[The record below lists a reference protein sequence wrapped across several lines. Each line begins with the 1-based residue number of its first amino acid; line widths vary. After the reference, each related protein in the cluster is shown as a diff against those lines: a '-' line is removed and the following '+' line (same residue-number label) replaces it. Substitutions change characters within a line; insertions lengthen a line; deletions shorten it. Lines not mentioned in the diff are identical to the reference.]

1 MNVMF
6 VLMDDFRLQM
16 GGDAAF
22 RVGGAATTEMHTPS
36 LDSLRESSVFFPK
49 AQVQIALCGPSRA
62 SMLTG
67 RRPDTN
73 KVWDLHSYWR
83 DQTRGVAGRNNFTT
97 IPQYVRSLQQ
107 QAHAA
112 KCTPNRWKPLSGVSG
127 MSCQLR
133 RRAAPTPREACVDEC
148 GESNPTRVSVAPPV
162 PCEYY

>member
-83 DQTRGVAGRNNFTT
+83 IAGPANATSMPQHFRNMGYITHSVGKIYHPGTSSGALPPDTDPNYNACLPSAHQ
-97 IPQYVRSLQQ
+97 III
-107 QAHAA
+107 HAA
-112 KCTPNRWKPLSGVSG
+112 S
-127 MSCQLR
+127 
-133 RRAAPTPREACVDEC
+133 
-148 GESNPTRVSVAPPV
+148 
-162 PCEYY
+162 